1 MKVKICG
8 LKRLEDINLINKY
21 PVDYIGFVFAPSKRR
36 VSLDEAI
43 ELKTAL
49 NPSIKTVGVFVNEEP
64 SVVNEIAAK
73 CSLDIVQLHGDEDDE
88 YIKNIK
94 FPVWKSISVKDS
106 NFYKEMELC
115 TLSSGFVLDTYSNDA
130 KGGTGKVFNWDLVK
144 DVSKDKFIILA
155 GGLNSSNVLTAIDK
169 VSPSIIDVS
178 SGVEEQGFKN
188 EFKIQEFLR
197 KVKNNDI
204 K

>member
-8 LKRLEDINLINKY
+8 LKRLEDIDIVNKY

-49 NPSIKTVGVFVNEEP
+49 NPFIKTVGVFVNEEP

-106 NFYKEMELC
+106 NFHKEMELC

-130 KGGTGKVFNWDLVK
+130 KGGTGKAFNWDLVK
-144 DVSKDKFIILA
+144 DISKDKFIILA

-197 KVKNNDI
+197 KVKNYDI

>member
-8 LKRLEDINLINKY
+8 LKRLEDINIVNKY

-36 VSLDEAI
+36 VSLEEAI
-43 ELKTAL
+43 ELKAAL
-49 NPSIKTVGVFVNEEP
+49 NPSIRTVGVFVNEEP

-188 EFKIQEFLR
+188 EFKIQELLR
-197 KVKNNDI
+197 KVKNYDI

>member
-8 LKRLEDINLINKY
+8 LKRLEDINVVNKY

-36 VSLDEAI
+36 VSLEEAI
-43 ELKTAL
+43 ELKAAL

-115 TLSSGFVLDTYSNDA
+115 TLSSGFVLDTFSSDA
-130 KGGTGKVFNWDLVK
+130 KGGTGKAFNWDLVK
-144 DVSKDKFIILA
+144 DLSKDKFIILA
-155 GGLNSSNVLTAIDK
+155 GGLNSSNVLTAIEK

-188 EFKIQEFLR
+188 EFRIQEFLG
-197 KVKNNDI
+197 KVKNYDI

>member
-8 LKRLEDINLINKY
+8 LKRLEDINIVNKY

-36 VSLDEAI
+36 VTLEEAV
-43 ELKTAL
+43 ELKAAL

-155 GGLNSSNVLTAIDK
+155 GGLNSSNVLTAIEK
-169 VSPSIIDVS
+169 ISPSIIDVS

-197 KVKNNDI
+197 KVKNYDI

>member
-8 LKRLEDINLINKY
+8 LKRLEDINIVNKY

-36 VSLDEAI
+36 VSLEEAI
-43 ELKTAL
+43 ELKSAL

-115 TLSSGFVLDTYSNDA
+115 TLSSGFVLDTYSSGA
-130 KGGTGKVFNWDLVK
+130 KGGTGKAFNWDLVK
-144 DVSKDKFIILA
+144 DISKDKFIILA
-155 GGLNSSNVLTAIDK
+155 GGLNSSNVSTAIEK

-197 KVKNNDI
+197 KVKNYDI

>member
-155 GGLNSSNVLTAIDK
+155 GGLNSSNVLTAIEK

>member
-8 LKRLEDINLINKY
+8 LKRLEDINIVNKY

-36 VSLDEAI
+36 VSLEEAM
-43 ELKTAL
+43 ELKSAL

-64 SVVNEIAAK
+64 SLVNEIATK

-94 FPVWKSISVKDS
+94 FPVWKSISIKDS
-106 NFYKEMELC
+106 NFYKEMESC
-115 TLSSGFVLDTYSNDA
+115 TLSCGFVLDTYSSDA

-144 DVSKDKFIILA
+144 DISKDKFIILA
-155 GGLNSSNVLTAIDK
+155 GGLNSSNVLTAIEK
-169 VSPSIIDVS
+169 VSPSVIDVS
-178 SGVEEQGFKN
+178 SGVEELGVKN
-188 EFKIQEFLR
+188 ELKIKEFLR
-197 KVKNNDI
+197 KVKNYDI

>member
-8 LKRLEDINLINKY
+8 LKRLEDINIVNKY

-36 VSLDEAI
+36 VSLEEAI
-43 ELKTAL
+43 ELKSAL

-73 CSLDIVQLHGDEDDE
+73 CSLDIVQLHGDEDNE

-155 GGLNSSNVLTAIDK
+155 GGLNSSNVSTAIEK

-197 KVKNNDI
+197 KVKNYDI